1 MWDTQEVDGIIT
13 PEEFIEYFKDV
24 SASID
29 SDEYF
34 EVMIKRA
41 WGI

>member
-1 MWDTQEVDGIIT
+1 VVT
-13 PEEFIEYFKDV
+13 PDEFIDYFKDV

-34 EVMIKRA
+34 EVMIRGA
-41 WGI
+41 WKID